1 LPEYD
6 RDEVEAKL
14 NARLKEIDT
23 LLGNLEVR
31 GDEQDSELADYDQHP
46 GDQANETLEQE
57 MDESKRAIL
66 EDERSAVEQALQRLE
81 EGTYGYSVESGEEIP
96 ADRLKAM
103 PEAIRTVDEQRRYEA
118 SNRGRGRD
126 PRSAAGPGES

>member
-1 LPEYD
+1 LPDYD

-14 NARLKEIDT
+14 TARLKEIDA

-31 GDEQDSELADYDQHP
+31 GDEQSSELADYDQHP

-57 MDESKRAIL
+57 MDESKRVIL
-66 EDERSAVEQALQRLE
+66 QDERSAVEQALQRLE

-96 ADRLKAM
+96 ADRLKAA

-118 SNRGRGRD
+118 GNRGGGPD